1 MARRRK
7 QKLRPDEAIE
17 EHIPALVLVAGG
29 RDFGCWKRD
38 GKLVVSKR
46 ERDFIYDVMNAICGY
61 GADGEPL
68 PIILMHG
75 ACPTGVDLVVDKWA
89 ERNLIPVKRYPAK
102 WDDYSHP
109 LSRKVSKG
117 GRTYN
122 AMAGPI
128 RNQQM
133 VDKGPSYMVAFPGGS
148 GTRDCVR
155 RADEAGIQ
163 VFIPRWDHD

>member
-38 GKLVVSKR
+38 GKLDVSKR
-46 ERDFIYDVMNAICGY
+46 ERDFIYDEMNAICDY
-61 GADGEPL
+61 GADGESL

-89 ERNLIPVKRYPAK
+89 ERNLIPVKRVGLAY
-102 WDDYSHP
+102 H
-109 LSRKVSKG
+109 
-117 GRTYN
+117 
-122 AMAGPI
+122 
-128 RNQQM
+128 
-133 VDKGPSYMVAFPGGS
+133 
-148 GTRDCVR
+148 R
-155 RADEAGIQ
+155 RAQDVPDSPINQ
-163 VFIPRWDHD
+163 VRLKLLNIERRLGSPFSGSKTCLECRIPKRCSVHEIRIG

>member
-89 ERNLIPVKRYPAK
+89 ERNLIPVKRFPAD
-102 WDDYSHP
+102 WDKHG
-109 LSRKVSKG
+109 K
-117 GRTYN
+117 
-122 AMAGPI
+122 AAGPI

-133 VDKGPSYMVAFPGGS
+133 VDKGPSYMIAFPSSGT
-148 GTRDCVR
+148 GTRDCAR
-155 RADEAGIQ
+155 RADEAGIP